1 MLRKL
6 NFSLSELG
14 VRLEDKEKHTVIK
27 LVGKEELKKEMEQL
41 KQAEERKRAEKE
53 KKKAIDDAKKAERE
67 QQMKVN
73 PMEMFKDPKK
83 YSKYD
88 EKVIVLSYF
97 KYKFILNFRIPDF
110 CKTIL
115 YFSGHSYPRCKGGRI
130 IKIANQKIT
139 KGLC

>member
-1 MLRKL
+1 M
-6 NFSLSELG
+6 G
-14 VRLEDKEKHTVIK
+14 
-27 LVGKEELKKEMEQL
+27 KKEMEQL

-88 EKVIVLSYF
+88 EKGIPTHDVKGEELSKSQIKKLQKVYADQEK
-97 KYKFILNFRIPDF
+97 KYKKYLES
-110 CKTIL
+110 L
-115 YFSGHSYPRCKGGRI
+115 ESGVGNL
-130 IKIANQKIT
+130 KIN
-139 KGLC
+139 